1 MIPKMPTKSPKNTK
15 KPTNF
20 DVAPSVDSS
29 APSILRQLCAAGVR
43 LEMKGD
49 RLSASPATHLNDEL
63 RDLIRRH
70 KNQLMDYLVEAH
82 QSASALI
89 DAAMR
94 SCDHWGDSQTAREE
108 MRQDVI
114 QTPPHLR
121 ADLLEHFR
129 QSYPKELGRKEKGA
143 SR

>member
-1 MIPKMPTKSPKNTK
+1 MIPKMPTQSSKNTK

-20 DVAPSVDSS
+20 DVASSVDSS
-29 APSILRQLCAAGVR
+29 APSILRQLYAAGVR

-49 RLSASPATHLNDEL
+49 RLSASPASHLTEEL
-63 RDLIRRH
+63 RDLIRQH
-70 KNQLMDYLVEAH
+70 KHKLMAYLLEAH
-82 QSASALI
+82 QCAVELV

-121 ADLLEHFR
+121 ADLLEH
-129 QSYPKELGRKEKGA
+129 LRKTYRTETDRKPKGA
-143 SR
+143 S